1 MITKTRVMREIPI
14 EWDRMIELGKQI
26 GTGKATITF
35 NQGRPVMVEVIVKK
49 INLDKDEDF
58 QAKRKVIPMS

>member
-1 MITKTRVMREIPI
+1 MMKTRVMREIPI
-14 EWDRMIELGKQI
+14 EWDRLIKLGEQI

-49 INLDKDEDF
+49 INLDKDEEF
-58 QAKRKVIPMS
+58 QQKRRVIPMS